1 MGFIEVKNS
10 RLTNIWV
17 LFEWPMV
24 RRNESSETLINIK
37 HTWILDKLFCHDLLV
52 VDHSA
57 RKPEKTYL
65 RIILNKGKLTFFLL
79 AN

>member
-1 MGFIEVKNS
+1 MGFIKVKKS

-24 RRNESSETLINIK
+24 RRSESFETLINIK
-37 HTWILDKLFCHDLLV
+37 HTWILDKLLCHALLV
-52 VDHSA
+52 VDTR

-65 RIILNKGKLTFFLL
+65 RIFLNKRKPTFFLF